1 MLSEKEIMAGEIVK
15 LRDQLEEIGRGRNG
29 QPDGQTSEGISY
41 NPNNPYVLQRKIGRY
56 LYLDSVV
63 ARILSGHRSLWKETC
78 Y

>member
-56 LYLDSVV
+56 LDSVV
-63 ARILSGHRSLWKETC
+63 ARILSGHRNLWKETC

>member
-56 LYLDSVV
+56 MYLDSVV
-63 ARILSGHRSLWKETC
+63 VRILSGHRSLWKETC
-78 Y
+78 N